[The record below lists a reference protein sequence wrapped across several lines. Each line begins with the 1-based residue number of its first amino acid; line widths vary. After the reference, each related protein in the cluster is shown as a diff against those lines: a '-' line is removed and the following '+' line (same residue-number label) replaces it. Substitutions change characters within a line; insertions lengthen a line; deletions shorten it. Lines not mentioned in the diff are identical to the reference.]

1 MDGRDP
7 FEEIPMPSLKG
18 AFLKFKGGLLG
29 LPDIVVF
36 QFNPE
41 TVSRTPSL
49 SLNPPSEQTNP
60 NRLIAAPTESY
71 SFSLRLDA
79 TDQLAAKN
87 PIAISSGILP
97 ALSALELLMYPVP
110 ATGGELPIPN
120 SGAAYTYPPESL
132 PVVLFF
138 WGPFRILPVN
148 VTSMSINEMEY
159 DPLLNP
165 TRAEVTVNLQVVSPP
180 ALDRTDD
187 KLMQGAYKYTQT
199 VKEVMSALNLAN
211 SAELVGS
218 MMLSL

>member
-1 MDGRDP
+1 
-7 FEEIPMPSLKG
+7 MPTLKG

-49 SLNPPSEQTNP
+49 AQTDATPSTARWNDP
-60 NRLIAAPTESY
+60 RAVVAAPAESF

-79 TDQLAAKN
+79 TDQLAATN
-87 PIAISSGILP
+87 PIAITSGILP
-97 ALSALELLMYPVP
+97 ALSALELLMYPMP
-110 ATGGELPIPN
+110 ASSSQLLTIPN
-120 SGAAYTYPPESL
+120 SGSAYTNPPDLL

-148 VTSMSINEMEY
+148 VTSLSINETEY

-199 VKEVMSALNLAN
+199 VKEVMSAINLAN

-218 MMLSL
+218 MMVSL

>member
-1 MDGRDP
+1 
-7 FEEIPMPSLKG
+7 MPPLKG

-49 SLNPPSEQTNP
+49 AQTDVTPSTARWNDP
-60 NRLIAAPTESY
+60 RAVVAAPAESF

-79 TDQLAAKN
+79 TDQLAAGN
-87 PIAISSGILP
+87 PIAIASGILP
-97 ALSALELLMYPVP
+97 ALSALELLMYPMP
-110 ATGGELPIPN
+110 ATEKKELEIPN

-148 VTSMSINEMEY
+148 VTSLSINEMEY

-180 ALDRTDD
+180 ALGRTHD
-187 KLMQGAYKYTQT
+187 KLMQGAYQYTQT
-199 VKEVMSALNLAN
+199 VKEVMSAINLAN

-218 MMLSL
+218 MMVSL